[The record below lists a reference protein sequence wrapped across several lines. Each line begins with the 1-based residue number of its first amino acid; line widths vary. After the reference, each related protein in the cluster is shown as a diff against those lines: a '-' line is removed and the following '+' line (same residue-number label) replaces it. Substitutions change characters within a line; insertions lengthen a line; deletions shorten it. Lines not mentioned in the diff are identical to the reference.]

1 MKQDSKNKLALAY
14 ARAWFAAAGEAK
26 REEEV
31 WQDVKRLAAALA
43 EDGRIIG
50 MLRNPLWKVEAKKEA
65 ACEIGQKLELAEV
78 STHALETAAENNRL
92 SLLPEILSAY
102 ERIYYEEADIVE
114 VRVSTAMPLSAEQ
127 GSRLIAALE
136 KRLGKKVVV
145 KYKIAPE
152 ILGGLLVEYGSA
164 MFDDSLKGK
173 LTKLELLMTGTK

>member
-1 MKQDSKNKLALAY
+1 MAKDSKNKLATSY
-14 ARAWFAAAGEAK
+14 ARAWFEAAREKGEEAGA
-26 REEEV
+26 
-31 WQDVKRLAAALA
+31 WQDVKTLTAAVH
-43 EDGRIIG
+43 ENPRIVSL
-50 MLRNPLWKVEAKKEA
+50 LRNPLWKVEAKKEA

-152 ILGGLLVEYGSA
+152 ILGGLLVEYGST

-173 LTKLELLMTGTK
+173 LTKLELLMKGTK